1 MATIKVKFY
10 GVTQDVV
17 KQPQIELS
25 DFSTLGEVIEY
36 IYQTYPLL
44 CKYKLKIAFRRQLM
58 DMSESALQQRVVQ
71 GDEIAF
77 LPPFS
82 GG

>member
-10 GVTQDVV
+10 GVVQDVV
-17 KQPQIELS
+17 KHPQIELS

-44 CKYKLKIAFRRQLM
+44 RKYKLKIAFRQQLM
-58 DMSESALQQRVVQ
+58 DMSENMLRQQVVQ